1 MPTCKVTLKSM
12 QPIDLGDLNAEGF
25 ENLLAAVGIA
35 KPFTWQ
41 QDDDGHITVT
51 FWHHAAD
58 TERAIGA
65 SERAANEL
73 GIGTWSVSV
82 EETEGMPP
90 TPPSPDG
97 PDPV

>member
-1 MPTCKVTLKSM
+1 MQTCKVTLQSL

-41 QDDDGHITVT
+41 QDDEGHIRVT
-51 FWHHAAD
+51 FWHEATD

-65 SERAANEL
+65 SERTANEL
-73 GIGTWSVSV
+73 GIGTWAVSV
-82 EETEGMPP
+82 EATEEPPP
-90 TPPSPDG
+90 TLPPLNG

>member
-1 MPTCKVTLKSM
+1 MPTCKVTLKST
-12 QPIDLGDLNAEGF
+12 QPVDLGDLNAEGF

-35 KPFTWQ
+35 QPFTWQ
-41 QDDDGHITVT
+41 QDAEGDITVT
-51 FWHHAAD
+51 FWHQATD

-82 EETEGMPP
+82 EEAEEQPATQPP
-90 TPPSPDG
+90 LDQPH
-97 PDPV
+97 PV